1 MTAPPSERPKPTIS
15 IVRATDAHAEVVA
28 EFYRQ
33 VWDPEATAAAVTT
46 GRSAEAMT
54 NPAARGGEIPT
65 YLFMSDR
72 QVLGYVSTIPVRVWL
87 PALGTEID
95 AAWVKGLMVLPS
107 HRNGPIGVLVTKEL
121 VKHHPVLLSLTVQTN
136 AQRLFTALGFTQ
148 HGALPTAMRILDPGA
163 VLRSIDFDAL
173 GLHGIPTSLRKG
185 LRWLQRFGLAG
196 MVGQV
201 AGASFAVR
209 GALGPDGSTL
219 ETTIGQDPDD
229 QSLDGLWRHARPSK
243 HAAVIRDA
251 AYLNYRYREAERAAY
266 TTVCARRRDG
276 SLAGVAFVREPRDG
290 TDPRLRGIRIATLS
304 DIVYHEAE
312 PQVAAALVRSA
323 ERCAKALG
331 AHAIISSATVPGL
344 SGLLRSRAWIRM
356 PRTFHFS
363 THDFVGGDP
372 RFPTSL
378 DDWWLTRGDGRS
390 DGGL

>member
-1 MTAPPSERPKPTIS
+1 
-15 IVRATDAHAEVVA
+15 
-28 EFYRQ
+28 
-33 VWDPEATAAAVTT
+33 
-46 GRSAEAMT
+46 
-54 NPAARGGEIPT
+54 
-65 YLFMSDR
+65 
-72 QVLGYVSTIPVRVWL
+72 
-87 PALGTEID
+87 
-95 AAWVKGLMVLPS
+95 
-107 HRNGPIGVLVTKEL
+107 
-121 VKHHPVLLSLTVQTN
+121 
-136 AQRLFTALGFTQ
+136 
-148 HGALPTAMRILDPGA
+148 
-163 VLRSIDFDAL
+163 
-173 GLHGIPTSLRKG
+173 
-185 LRWLQRFGLAG
+185 
-196 MVGQV
+196 
-201 AGASFAVR
+201 
-209 GALGPDGSTL
+209 
-219 ETTIGQDPDD
+219 
-229 QSLDGLWRHARPSK
+229 
-243 HAAVIRDA
+243 
-251 AYLNYRYREAERAAY
+251 
-266 TTVCARRRDG
+266 RRDG